1 MAFGEE
7 CDQLARRRV
16 DEPGAADHDRGNRL
30 VAVRVLSHDRCV
42 VGAVPDVVFDTFDA
56 ELVEFALQ
64 HRAESATGPPVEIDP
79 ADDFRRLLGHARCND
94 AGADVF
100 PVGLHTCGA
109 HGDVAGRGWQTGT
122 MTTPESD
129 SSVYLAR
136 LAKVRAA
143 MAVSDIDTLL
153 LSVGH
158 DLPYLT
164 GYTAMP
170 LERLTMLVVP
180 RDAGATMVIPALE
193 APRVRQV
200 PGVFD
205 LLPWGETQDPTA
217 IVAGLAAG
225 SGRVAVG
232 DQMWARFLVELLP
245 QLPGAEY
252 TRAVDVVGPLRM
264 SKDQAEID
272 ALAAAGAAV
281 DRIAGELQRGE
292 IPLVGRTEA
301 EVSAHLGR
309 RILEEGHDKVNFA
322 IVAAGENAASPH
334 HHAGSRVIRE
344 HEIVLCDFGGTM
356 NGYCSDT
363 TRCVFTGEP
372 IAEVA
377 EAYAV
382 LREAQRVGVEAG
394 TVGTPCEEIDRA
406 TRRVIDDA
414 GYGDFFIH
422 RTGHG
427 IGMEE
432 HEDPY
437 IVEGNTLPLEAGHAY
452 SVEPGIYVPGKW
464 GMRLEDIVVATADG
478 PVALN
483 NSDHSLV
490 GVG

>member
-1 MAFGEE
+1 MWSTVPVVGPPRYGSPEHACRETARRIRLRRLEPVGEQVGVAFAEV
-7 CDQLARRRV
+7 CDELAGRRV
-16 DEPGAADHDRGNRL
+16 DEARCRRSRPSGPSRCRSRAGARSLRR
-30 VAVRVLSHDRCV
+30 RV
-42 VGAVPDVVFDTFDA
+42 VPDVVFDALDA

-100 PVGLHTCGA
+100 PVGLHTRGA

-180 RDAGATMVIPALE
+180 RDAGATMLIPALE

-217 IVAGLAAG
+217 IVAGSLPAA
-225 SGRVAVG
+225 GRVAVG

-272 ALAAAGAAV
+272 ALAAAGRGRRPDRRRTAARR
-281 DRIAGELQRGE
+281 DPARRAHRGRGLGTPRPTDPRGGPRQGQLRDRRRRRERGEPAPSRRIAGDPRERDRAVRL
-292 IPLVGRTEA
+292 
-301 EVSAHLGR
+301 R
-309 RILEEGHDKVNFA
+309 RHD
-322 IVAAGENAASPH
+322 ERLLLR
-334 HHAGSRVIRE
+334 HHALRV
-344 HEIVLCDFGGTM
+344 
-356 NGYCSDT
+356 
-363 TRCVFTGEP
+363 
-372 IAEVA
+372 
-377 EAYAV
+377 
-382 LREAQRVGVEAG
+382 
-394 TVGTPCEEIDRA
+394 
-406 TRRVIDDA
+406 
-414 GYGDFFIH
+414 H
-422 RTGHG
+422 R
-427 IGMEE
+427 
-432 HEDPY
+432 
-437 IVEGNTLPLEAGHAY
+437 
-452 SVEPGIYVPGKW
+452 
-464 GMRLEDIVVATADG
+464 
-478 PVALN
+478 
-483 NSDHSLV
+483 
-490 GVG
+490 